1 MSTPVQ
7 IKDGSGSG
15 ADAKVT
21 KVGELVVGAYAHD
34 EVVTVTLDVATQGYG
49 FYSPKAGM
57 RFIITGLLVAGNLSI
72 SANALATVTVY
83 EAENFDTATE
93 GKLLLQFGITRLQ
106 TFPIMPLNISVA
118 EGKFINA
125 KTDDDDVF
133 LTIMGYF
140 IPVLEQ

>member
-7 IKDGSGSG
+7 IKDGTGTGS
-15 ADAKVT
+15 DARVT
-21 KVGELVVGAYAHD
+21 TVGELVVSAYAHD
-34 EVVTVTLDVATQGYG
+34 EVVTVTLGVAAQGYG
-49 FYSPKAGM
+49 FYSPIADMK
-57 RFIITGLLVAGNLSI
+57 FIITGLLAAGNLAI

-106 TFPIMPLNISVA
+106 TFPIVPLNILVN

-133 LTIMGYF
+133 LTIMGYY
-140 IPVLEQ
+140 IPA